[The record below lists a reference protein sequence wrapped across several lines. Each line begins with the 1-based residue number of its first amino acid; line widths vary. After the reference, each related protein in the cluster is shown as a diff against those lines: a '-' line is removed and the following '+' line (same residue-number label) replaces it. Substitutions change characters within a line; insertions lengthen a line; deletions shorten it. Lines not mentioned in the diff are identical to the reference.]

1 MQILTISYSH
11 FLRAFFAISIRE
23 VIKLIHQK
31 GRLLSSLIRPSLWLF
46 IFAAGFGNI
55 FGVSIIPPYET
66 YITYQIYV
74 VPGLIGIILLYNGMQ
89 SSLSMIYERE
99 MGVMRLLLT
108 SPLPR
113 WFLLLSKIVA
123 GTLLSIIQVYFF
135 LLICWIFGIRIPNYG
150 LVYIFPFLF
159 ISGLMLGS
167 LGLLITVYV
176 RQLENFA
183 GIMNFVI
190 FPMFFLSTS
199 LYPAWKIR
207 ESGNVILFWL
217 LSVNPFT
224 HVVEIIRHSA
234 YGSFN
239 YMSLFIVILATIF
252 FYTLSVIGYSPQI
265 GFIKKKK

>member
-66 YITYQIYV
+66 YITYQTYV

-207 ESGNVILFWL
+207 ESGNIILYWL
-217 LSVNPFT
+217 LCINPFT
-224 HVVEIIRHSA
+224 HVVEIIRHAA

-239 YMSLFIVILATIF
+239 YMSLLIVILATIF
-252 FYTLSVIGYSPQI
+252 FYALSVIGYSPQI
-265 GFIKKKK
+265 GYIKKKK

>member
-1 MQILTISYSH
+1 MRFLEISFNH
-11 FLRAFFAISIRE
+11 FLRAFLAITIRE
-23 VIKLIHQK
+23 IIKLIHQK

-55 FGVSIIPPYET
+55 FGVSIVPPYQT
-66 YITYQIYV
+66 YITYQTYV
-74 VPGLIGIILLYNGMQ
+74 IPGLIGIILLYNGMQ

-113 WFLLLSKIVA
+113 WFLLLSKIIA

-135 LLICWIFGIRIPNYG
+135 LLLCWIFGIRIPAYG
-150 LVYIFPFLF
+150 LINILPFLF
-159 ISGLMLGS
+159 ISGFMLGS
-167 LGLLITVYV
+167 LGLLITVYIK
-176 RQLENFA
+176 QLENFA

-207 ESGNVILFWL
+207 ESGNIILFWL
-217 LSVNPFT
+217 LKINPFT
-224 HVVEIIRHSA
+224 HAVEMIRFSA
-234 YGSFN
+234 YGSLN
-239 YMSLFIVILATIF
+239 YLSITIVLVTSIF

-265 GFIKKKK
+265 GYIKKKK

>member
-1 MQILTISYSH
+1 
-11 FLRAFFAISIRE
+11 
-23 VIKLIHQK
+23 
-31 GRLLSSLIRPSLWLF
+31 
-46 IFAAGFGNI
+46 
-55 FGVSIIPPYET
+55 
-66 YITYQIYV
+66 
-74 VPGLIGIILLYNGMQ
+74 MQ

-207 ESGNVILFWL
+207 ESGNIILYWL

-224 HVVEIIRHSA
+224 HVVEIIRHAA

-239 YMSLFIVILATIF
+239 YMSLLIVILATIF
-252 FYTLSVIGYSPQI
+252 FYALSVIGYSPQI
-265 GFIKKKK
+265 GYIKKKK